1 MLEIEEEIYF
11 GNLVVNSKIILK
23 EIFFFNY
30 GFKLGEFKLKYFGD
44 KFIVIMLSSG
54 FVLFKSV

>member
-1 MLEIEEEIYF
+1 M
-11 GNLVVNSKIILK
+11 VNSKIILK